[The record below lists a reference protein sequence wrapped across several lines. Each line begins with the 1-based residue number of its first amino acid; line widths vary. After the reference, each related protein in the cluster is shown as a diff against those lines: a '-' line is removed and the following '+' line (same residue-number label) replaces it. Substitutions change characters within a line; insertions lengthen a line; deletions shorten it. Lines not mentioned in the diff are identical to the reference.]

1 MWTFLVRFILRNRLI
16 NLLTIIVL
24 TIFMAYKATKIEMSY
39 EFASILPSTDETS
52 IEYKNFKDT
61 FGEDGAVLF
70 IGIQDPK
77 ILNFEVFKDW
87 YKLTYEIKKIDGVKD
102 VVSIGRMF
110 HLVKNDSLEK
120 FDFKPVFNKKPQS
133 QKEVDS
139 IINIILSYPF
149 YNGFLYN
156 KNTYSTL
163 MGLTID
169 KAKIDSKNRFKLIG
183 EITNICEKFHNKHNI
198 KVHYSGLPYIR
209 TITSQK
215 IKNELYLFTFLALL
229 IASIILFIYFR
240 SLKAVII
247 PIFIV
252 AICVV
257 WAIGIMVLLG
267 FKITLLSGL
276 IPPLLIIIG
285 IENCIFLINKYHF
298 EFKAH
303 QNKIKALSRII
314 QKVGFATLLT
324 NLTTAVG
331 FGAFIFSKNQLM
343 YEFGLIASI
352 NIILLYIFSLFLIPI
367 FFSYLPPP
375 QSRHIKHLNNLKI
388 KWLVDK
394 ILFIVQNKRGIV
406 FLVSFMLFLISI
418 IGTTRLTTTGNI
430 VDDIPI
436 RDPLYKDLLFFEK
449 NFKGVMPFEISIDT
463 KKKRGVMRLSTLKK
477 INQLQDS
484 LKKYPQLSSPLSIVE
499 VVKFARQAFYNGDSS
514 MYDLPSNNE
523 LMFMSDYIPK
533 IDNKKKTILNSFVDT
548 NMQVARISVQI
559 ANIGTKEIKNIKND
573 IKPKIDSLF
582 DNADYKVTVTGTSIV
597 FLKGTEYLTENLL
610 QSLIIAIIL
619 ISILMALLFTSW
631 RMVIV
636 ALIPNILPLLCTAG
650 MMGYMNI
657 AIKPSTIIIF
667 SIALGISVDNSIL
680 FLSRYRQQLRDTKW
694 EIRKSIL
701 NALKET
707 GYSMMYSSSVLF
719 LGFAIF
725 IFSSFGG
732 TQSLGY
738 LISFTLF
745 IALCSNLLLLPSILL
760 YFDNIATTKA
770 FEEPFLEIFDEE
782 HDIELDELQIENNNE
797 NNINN

>member
-1 MWTFLVRFILRNRLI
+1 
-16 NLLTIIVL
+16 
-24 TIFMAYKATKIEMSY
+24 MAYKATKIEMSY

-436 RDPLYKDLLFFEK
+436 KDPLYKDLLFFEK

>member
-1 MWTFLVRFILRNRLI
+1 
-16 NLLTIIVL
+16 
-24 TIFMAYKATKIEMSY
+24 
-39 EFASILPSTDETS
+39 
-52 IEYKNFKDT
+52 
-61 FGEDGAVLF
+61 
-70 IGIQDPK
+70 
-77 ILNFEVFKDW
+77 
-87 YKLTYEIKKIDGVKD
+87 
-102 VVSIGRMF
+102 
-110 HLVKNDSLEK
+110 
-120 FDFKPVFNKKPQS
+120 
-133 QKEVDS
+133 
-139 IINIILSYPF
+139 
-149 YNGFLYN
+149 
-156 KNTYSTL
+156 
-163 MGLTID
+163 
-169 KAKIDSKNRFKLIG
+169 
-183 EITNICEKFHNKHNI
+183 
-198 KVHYSGLPYIR
+198 
-209 TITSQK
+209 
-215 IKNELYLFTFLALL
+215 
-229 IASIILFIYFR
+229 
-240 SLKAVII
+240 
-247 PIFIV
+247 
-252 AICVV
+252 
-257 WAIGIMVLLG
+257 
-267 FKITLLSGL
+267 
-276 IPPLLIIIG
+276 
-285 IENCIFLINKYHF
+285 F

>member
-1 MWTFLVRFILRNRLI
+1 
-16 NLLTIIVL
+16 
-24 TIFMAYKATKIEMSY
+24 MAYKATKIEMSY

>member
-1 MWTFLVRFILRNRLI
+1 
-16 NLLTIIVL
+16 
-24 TIFMAYKATKIEMSY
+24 
-39 EFASILPSTDETS
+39 
-52 IEYKNFKDT
+52 
-61 FGEDGAVLF
+61 
-70 IGIQDPK
+70 
-77 ILNFEVFKDW
+77 
-87 YKLTYEIKKIDGVKD
+87 
-102 VVSIGRMF
+102 
-110 HLVKNDSLEK
+110 
-120 FDFKPVFNKKPQS
+120 
-133 QKEVDS
+133 
-139 IINIILSYPF
+139 
-149 YNGFLYN
+149 
-156 KNTYSTL
+156 